1 MNARYTV
8 SITRKEAENFLK
20 VNIGNVRL
28 PAGAKYLW
36 VGGVH
41 TVTDQP
47 GVYLVAAAGG
57 SCGVV
62 VLAPASEQES
72 AA

>member
-1 MNARYTV
+1 MKARYTV
-8 SITRKEAENFLK
+8 SITRKEAENFLR

-41 TVTDQP
+41 CVTDQP

-62 VLAPASEQES
+62 VLPPVGEMKGVA
-72 AA
+72 

>member
-1 MNARYTV
+1 MNARYCV
-8 SITRKEAENFLK
+8 SITRKEASDFLK
-20 VNIGNVRL
+20 AYVGNVKL

-41 TVTDQP
+41 RVTDQP
-47 GVYLVAAAGG
+47 GVYLVGAAGG

-62 VLAPASEQES
+62 VISEGSE